1 MAKTLAEL
9 RGMPRAQ
16 LDRLTKPQ
24 LIESILESDD
34 AQLWN
39 KLNTISADIAQIK
52 QDMSSPDS
60 AINKKI
66 SSMQTQIDQQAEVI
80 KQQQAFLEAIDRRE
94 RETKLVVLGVPDGDE
109 QLDGATSEEEK
120 IRKIWDVMDENVV
133 IKEHRRLG
141 RNDPNSTRKRP
152 ILIQLESKDLR
163 DRILRKTR
171 RLKEAGPA
179 YERVFVKKDVHPSV
193 RNEWKRLRDAENAEK
208 NRPENYGHVI
218 RLDVKERKL
227 YRDDVVI
234 DSWKYQSF

>member
-9 RGMPRAQ
+9 RSMPRAQ

-24 LIESILESDD
+24 LIECILDSDEGD
-34 AQLWN
+34 NTQLWN

-152 ILIQLESKDLR
+152 ILIHLESKDLR

-179 YERVFVKKDVHPSV
+179 YERVFVKKDVHPSGYCLV
-193 RNEWKRLRDAENAEK
+193 
-208 NRPENYGHVI
+208 
-218 RLDVKERKL
+218 
-227 YRDDVVI
+227 
-234 DSWKYQSF
+234 